1 MNLLKLLWWDKP
13 KPEQSD
19 LRPSER
25 HAYNMEIR
33 ELGEKHR
40 EEMEWMNTDR
50 KFLKYSLDVQMI
62 ENAKLRGQIAKQ
74 ATPKKRKKK

>member
-1 MNLLKLLWWDKP
+1 
-13 KPEQSD
+13 
-19 LRPSER
+19 
-25 HAYNMEIR
+25 MEIR

-40 EEMEWMNTDR
+40 EEIEWMNTDR

-74 ATPKKRKKK
+74 VTPKKRKKK